1 MNKQSYPEYLFK
13 HLRRNSK
20 RILSIMLAFAILT
33 ENPLS
38 AYASTKATPSNIP
51 ESSASIESTDTNIDI
66 DTDFGVED
74 FETNPDQDPDH
85 GPGIDSTTP
94 TYPYYRPVV
103 DTSTIPDEVEMNNDD
118 LAAIIGAGANCIDD
132 FNPDNLEPLTQ
143 EQMELALNPEPT
155 SYDPNL
161 ENITET
167 MNDEASAHVA
177 TEIAIA
183 AGVAGIM
190 AIMWAVGASAVK
202 TSDGQTVYDSLS
214 SLITNGFS
222 DIKYNFFDG
231 NSVVEVVLT
240 SAMLS
245 NFKNKLDNSQTANG
259 YSVVL
264 SKEDKYV
271 YNYLC
276 DTLVKNRKTQYGLS
290 KISVKNVVPKT
301 IDGFKYYYVCD
312 PDKNYIQG
320 TSVPTWLNVLYTPNK
335 AELCVCTSSG
345 YYYFYSRSAA
355 TVDYGFLKM
364 NIHWAEYGLSN
375 TTKLYEYASGK
386 TTEYIYRPAST
397 YSSFMQVF
405 PIYDFPFPV
414 AFSLDQ
420 TVADYISTKDA
431 LLLDKTYGMRRGSLQ
446 SLYNLSSVSLKG
458 DVDSVVKSE
467 KNVFATTTGI
477 NSAAGTVTGTTTDS
491 GSTTKPGT
499 GTDTGTG
506 GGTTTTPDY
515 SGPLS
520 NILGTLGTILAAV
533 NGIPNILSLFQL
545 LPTTIKDSIVDALK
559 SIPFFESALLYL
571 SLISTGVQD
580 ILDWDIEAWIDG
592 VNTDLGQAIDNLGT
606 NVLQRLANLP
616 NIDNLGGIIGSAL
629 AGSSPILKMADAVV
643 NIADKL
649 KTWNIDNYGDT
660 FIKAL
665 ETAMAALGLG
675 SLSGTLGALKD
686 LTDVKLDDVL
696 AKLQELAASL
706 AGLKLGVDLDSLSDV
721 LKELLTALGLGSLL
735 GAVTNIGSMIGTF
748 SFPDLLNLI
757 KALPA
762 SIVSAI
768 TEALPNWRTPEP
780 DETENDS
787 GFHNFLN
794 LFMIGLLIIILLM
807 ILFINC
813 LRFIVLVFNIPASS
827 TLIHTDMLKG
837 IEYMK
842 NLQIPVFG
850 VSLYTLLL
858 SCAYFVIFMTVIAAI
873 RRKIDKMHI

>member
-103 DTSTIPDEVEMNNDD
+103 DTSTIPDEVEMDNDD
-118 LAAIIGAGANCIDD
+118 LDAILGAGANCIDD
-132 FNPDNLEPLTQ
+132 FDPDNLEPLTP
-143 EQMELALNPEPT
+143 EQIEAAFNPEPEP
-155 SYDPNL
+155 YDPNL
-161 ENITET
+161 ENIIET
-167 MNDEASAHVA
+167 INDEASAQSAIV
-177 TEIAIA
+177 IA
-183 AGVAGIM
+183 AGVAAIM
-190 AIMWAVGASAVK
+190 AIMWAIGSSAVK
-202 TSDGQTVYDSLS
+202 TSNGQAVYDSLAN
-214 SLITNGFS
+214 LITNGFS
-222 DIKYNFFDG
+222 DLKYKFFDG

-240 SAMLS
+240 SSMLS

-259 YSVVL
+259 YSVTL

-290 KISVKNVVPKT
+290 KISSKNINIKA
-301 IDGFKYYYVCD
+301 IDGFKNYYVCD
-312 PDKNYIQG
+312 QSYDYVMGPNVTG
-320 TSVPTWLNVLYTPNK
+320 TVRVLYTPNK
-335 AELCVCTSSG
+335 AQLCTYSSSG
-345 YYYFYSRSAA
+345 YYYFYYRNAASA
-355 TVDYGFLKM
+355 DYGFQKM
-364 NIHWAEYGLSN
+364 NVHNAIYSLSSE
-375 TTKLYEYASGK
+375 THLYEYSSGN
-386 TTEYIYRPAST
+386 TTEYIYRST
-397 YSSFMQVF
+397 SNYADFLREFLV
-405 PIYDFPFPV
+405 YDFPFPV
-414 AFSLDQ
+414 AYSLNQ

-431 LLLDKTYGMRRGSLQ
+431 LLLNKTYGMRRGSLQ
-446 SLYNLSSVSLKG
+446 SLYNLSSVSLKS
-458 DVDSVVKSE
+458 DIESVIESE

-477 NSAAGTVTGTTTDS
+477 NSAAGTVTGTTT
-491 GSTTKPGT
+491 GTGTETKPGT
-499 GTDTGTG
+499 NTGSGSTGSTTDT
-506 GGTTTTPDY
+506 
-515 SGPLS
+515 SGALS
-520 NILGTLGTILAAV
+520 SIIGIITSILTAT

-545 LPTTIKDSIVDALK
+545 LPTTIKDSIIEALN
-559 SIPFFESALLYL
+559 SIPFFKSALLYL
-571 SLISTGVQD
+571 SSISSGVQD
-580 ILDWDIEAWIDG
+580 ILNWDIEAWIDG
-592 VNTDLGQAIDNLGT
+592 VNTDLGNAIDNLGT
-606 NVLQRLANLP
+606 DVLQKLANLP
-616 NIDNLGGIIGSAL
+616 NIDNLGGIIGAAL
-629 AGSSPILKMADAVV
+629 SGSVPLTRMADAVV

-649 KTWNIDNYGDT
+649 KTWNIDNYGEE

-675 SLSGTLGALKD
+675 TLSGALGALKD
-686 LTDVKLDDVL
+686 LTGTKLDDVL

-706 AGLKLGVDLDSLSDV
+706 SGLKLGIDLDSLSET

-735 GAVTNIGSMIGTF
+735 GAVTNIGSMLETF
-748 SFPDLLNLI
+748 SFADLMNLV

-762 SIVSAI
+762 SIVAAI
-768 TEALPNWRTPEP
+768 TEALPNWKTPEI
-780 DETENDS
+780 EENENDS

-813 LRFIVLVFNIPASS
+813 LRFIVLVFNVPASS
-827 TLIHTDMLKG
+827 ALIHADMLRG

-850 VSLYTLLL
+850 VSLYALLL